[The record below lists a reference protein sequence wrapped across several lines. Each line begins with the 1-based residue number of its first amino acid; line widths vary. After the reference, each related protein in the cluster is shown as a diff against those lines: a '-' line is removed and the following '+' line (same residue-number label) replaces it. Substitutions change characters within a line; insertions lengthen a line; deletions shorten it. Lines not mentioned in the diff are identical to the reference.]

1 MIFES
6 HAHYD
11 DERFDK
17 DRADILRNIG
27 SNGLDVVINV
37 GASMSMNEATMDMI
51 HQFPRVYGAIGMH
64 PSELSSK
71 REDTMEWL
79 EENAKDEKVVAIGEI
94 GLDYYWV
101 KEPHLREEQKEWFRM
116 QMGLARKMNLP
127 VIIHS
132 RDAAFD
138 TLSLMKDMNANEV
151 PGVVH
156 CYSYSVEDA
165 RKYVEMG
172 YYIGIGGVVTFK
184 NSKQL
189 KEVVKNI
196 PLEHL
201 LVETDCP
208 YMAPEP
214 FRGKRNSSLY
224 IPYIIEQIAE
234 LKGISPQE
242 VEEVT
247 RRNGYQLF
255 SKIPSIYN

>member
-1 MIFES
+1 
-6 HAHYD
+6 
-11 DERFDK
+11 
-17 DRADILRNIG
+17 
-27 SNGLDVVINV
+27 
-37 GASMSMNEATMDMI
+37 
-51 HQFPRVYGAIGMH
+51 MH

-71 REDTMEWL
+71 RADTMEWL
-79 EENAKDEKVVAIGEI
+79 ERNAKDEKVVAIGEI

-116 QMGLARKMNLP
+116 QMDLAKKLNLP

-132 RDAAFD
+132 RDATFD

-255 SKIPSIYN
+255 SKIPSIYE

>member
-1 MIFES
+1 MERTFHMLLYRAF
-6 HAHYD
+6 HAQRNY
-11 DERFDK
+11 
-17 DRADILRNIG
+17 LRPC
-27 SNGLDVVINV
+27 L
-37 GASMSMNEATMDMI
+37 
-51 HQFPRVYGAIGMH
+51 
-64 PSELSSK
+64 
-71 REDTMEWL
+71 
-79 EENAKDEKVVAIGEI
+79 GEI

-116 QMGLARKMNLP
+116 QMDLAKKLNLP

-255 SKIPSIYN
+255 SKIPSIYE

>member
-1 MIFES
+1 M
-6 HAHYD
+6 
-11 DERFDK
+11 
-17 DRADILRNIG
+17 
-27 SNGLDVVINV
+27 
-37 GASMSMNEATMDMI
+37 
-51 HQFPRVYGAIGMH
+51 
-64 PSELSSK
+64 
-71 REDTMEWL
+71 
-79 EENAKDEKVVAIGEI
+79 
-94 GLDYYWV
+94 
-101 KEPHLREEQKEWFRM
+101 
-116 QMGLARKMNLP
+116 
-127 VIIHS
+127 
-132 RDAAFD
+132 
-138 TLSLMKDMNANEV
+138 
-151 PGVVH
+151 
-156 CYSYSVEDA
+156 EDA

-255 SKIPSIYN
+255 SKIPSIYE

>member
-17 DRADILRNIG
+17 DRADILGNIG

-37 GASMSMNEATMDMI
+37 GASMSMNEATMNMI
-51 HQFPRVYGAIGMH
+51 HQFSRVFGAIGMH

-71 REDTMEWL
+71 RADTMEWL
-79 EENAKDEKVVAIGEI
+79 ERNAKDEKVVAIGEI

-116 QMGLARKMNLP
+116 QMDLAKKLNLP

-255 SKIPSIYN
+255 SKIPSIYE